1 MTMAAHINNI
11 HGLAHA
17 SVVVVA
23 ATRTGMIAV
32 IEALVVGLV
41 EDALVVV
48 VVTAVAAVADPIAP
62 NGH

>member
-1 MTMAAHINNI
+1 MAARDNSSI

-17 SVVVVA
+17 SVVVA

-32 IEALVVGLV
+32 IEALVVAV

-48 VVTAVAAVADPIAP
+48 VVTAAAAVADPIAP

>member
-1 MTMAAHINNI
+1 MAARVNNI

-17 SVVVVA
+17 SVVVA

-32 IEALVVGLV
+32 IEALVVV

-48 VVTAVAAVADPIAP
+48 VTAAAAVADPIAP